1 MALLRRLL
9 SSSWGLASVLTDRK
23 VSIYHLHLPHYGI
36 DETLVV
42 TQNLVIL
49 GLIWLDDLVQV
60 CILKLF
66 WIAFFKDV
74 YELCFGYESVSHFVN
89 GSDHTHHLGDFAIF
103 AEQEDELCFIE

>member
-49 GLIWLDDLVQV
+49 GLIWLNDLV
-60 CILKLF
+60 
-66 WIAFFKDV
+66 
-74 YELCFGYESVSHFVN
+74 
-89 GSDHTHHLGDFAIF
+89 
-103 AEQEDELCFIE
+103 